1 MTGFTDLHARIDAM
15 CTRASGGEA
24 DPALITDMEDLLSE
38 GYVRALAA
46 EATSRRL
53 ERRLDEL
60 LGAVNDDT
68 DKEARRLAVERRT
81 VGEMED
87 LLSEVY
93 VRALAGEA
101 TSRRLERR
109 LDELLGTVGE
119 DDAAREACRLAVER
133 RTIQGR
139 VDELRLQLLA
149 VRQTFVGLGG
159 GRIGAR

>member
-1 MTGFTDLHARIDAM
+1 MTDFSDLQERIDAM
-15 CTRASGGEA
+15 CTRASGAEA

-38 GYVRALAA
+38 GYLRALTA
-46 EATSRRL
+46 
-53 ERRLDEL
+53 
-60 LGAVNDDT
+60 
-68 DKEARRLAVERRT
+68 
-81 VGEMED
+81 
-87 LLSEVY
+87 
-93 VRALAGEA
+93 EA

-149 VRQTFVGLGG
+149 VRQMFVGLGG